1 MAVGEQ
7 SRREACMNAVEEGY
21 MYIVL
26 IVKRDENIRWI
37 QRITK
42 RECENKEEQ
51 SMPFGHKADNIL
63 FL

>member
-1 MAVGEQ
+1 
-7 SRREACMNAVEEGY
+7 MNAVEEGY

-26 IVKRDENIRWI
+26 IVKMDENIRWI

-63 FL
+63 FLKKK

>member
-1 MAVGEQ
+1 
-7 SRREACMNAVEEGY
+7 MNAVEEGY

-26 IVKRDENIRWI
+26 IVKMDENIRWI

-51 SMPFGHKADNIL
+51 SMPFGHKEIISY
-63 FL
+63 FLKKNEDHNFGNGQ